1 MCFKSARTCS
11 IMISLIILRLS
22 LSLGS
27 FEKLVRRLNRD
38 TLESPTC
45 CERSVSRFLAG
56 TQDSILLLVT
66 ITSRMLVG
74 NFLINSTFSDIT
86 EIVRQGSRALIF
98 NVIYFAQFID
108 QGLRFF
114 NTFCKIFYSPKPGVL
129 Y

>member
-1 MCFKSARTCS
+1 MYFNSARTCS

-56 TQDSILLLVT
+56 TQESILLLVT
-66 ITSRMLVG
+66 ITSRMWVG

-86 EIVRQGSRALIF
+86 EMVRQGSRALMSVVNI
-98 NVIYFAQFID
+98 
-108 QGLRFF
+108 LL
-114 NTFCKIFYSPKPGVL
+114 TL
-129 Y
+129 

>member
-1 MCFKSARTCS
+1 
-11 IMISLIILRLS
+11 MISLIILRLS

-27 FEKLVRRLNRD
+27 LEKLVRRLNRD
-38 TLESPTC
+38 TLERPTC
-45 CERSVSRFLAG
+45 CERSVSRLLAG

-86 EIVRQGSRALIF
+86 EMVRQGSRALIF
-98 NVIYFAQFID
+98 SVIYFAHFID
-108 QGLRFF
+108 QGQLFF